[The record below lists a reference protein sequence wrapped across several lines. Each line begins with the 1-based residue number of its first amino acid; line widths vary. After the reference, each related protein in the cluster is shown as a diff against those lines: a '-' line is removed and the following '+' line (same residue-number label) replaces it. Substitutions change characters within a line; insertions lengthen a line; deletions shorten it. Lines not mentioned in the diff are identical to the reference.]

1 VTSPTDNPQRK
12 NPESQQEFE
21 LKLRALSGVGWSTSP
36 TQRLRLGLKRLLRDF
51 GLRCTECRPWTPNS
65 SPQQKQIELHE

>member
-1 VTSPTDNPQRK
+1 MTTPIDNSQGK

-36 TQRLRLGLKRLLRDF
+36 TQRLRLGLKRRLRDF
-51 GLRCTECRPWTPNS
+51 GLRCTECKPARQPNS
-65 SPQQKQIELHE
+65 DVANPTSS